1 MHGGVVAT
9 ASDLS
14 FELVGSPDGAVI
26 YVQDHGKPMK
36 PTGLKGKLT
45 VLNGAEKSQA
55 ELVVAGDKLEAKGI
69 KLASGDKGCRCAGHA
84 VCKGHHRS
92 FHRQVSGLVCSGGY
106 LPSDEKQAGV
116 AGVGG
121 GFKPSPWPSPRGRGD

>member
-1 MHGGVVAT
+1 MEVMMRKLLTVVVLGVSALSFNAAFAHGGGPAKHGGVVAT

-26 YVQDHGKPMK
+26 YVQDHGKPMT

-45 VLNGAEKSQA
+45 VLNGAEKSEA

-69 KLASGDKGCRCAGHA
+69 KLASGAKVVAA
-84 VCKGHHRS
+84 
-92 FHRQVSGLVCSGGY
+92 LVT
-106 LPSDEKQAGV
+106 PSAKAITV
-116 AGVGG
+116 RFTV
-121 GFKPSPWPSPRGRGD
+121 K